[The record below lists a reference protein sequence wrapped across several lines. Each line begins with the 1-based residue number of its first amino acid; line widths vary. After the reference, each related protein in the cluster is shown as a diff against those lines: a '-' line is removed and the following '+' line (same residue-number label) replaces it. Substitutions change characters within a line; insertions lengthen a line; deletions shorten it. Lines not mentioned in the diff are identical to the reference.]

1 MVPRGYCCLARSIR
15 GHPAPIDV
23 PVALYGHLTTAECP
37 TVLLPCAT
45 CPTLL
50 LPVSHLPSYR
60 PTATNGEGCS
70 LVIPGT

>member
-1 MVPRGYCCLARSIR
+1 MVPEENRCRIADLRGASC
-15 GHPAPIDV
+15 PIDV

-37 TVLLPCAT
+37 TVLLPCAQ

-60 PTATNGEGCS
+60 PTAMNGEGCS